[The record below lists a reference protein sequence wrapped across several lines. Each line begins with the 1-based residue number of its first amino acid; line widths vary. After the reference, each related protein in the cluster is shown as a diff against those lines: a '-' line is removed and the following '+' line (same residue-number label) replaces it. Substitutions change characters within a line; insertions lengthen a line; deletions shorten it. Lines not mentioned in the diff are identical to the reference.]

1 MASMGLGLGQ
11 HVFRHATFLEPLPP
25 PLSGIGDLFFAPGL
39 SAAAPL
45 SDSQSYI
52 VRPLQLSGPQS
63 LVCSDSL
70 DHLWDRLWSHP
81 MGLCTSASGSQ
92 IGREALSLDD
102 EQFVREHSNT
112 SPLLR

>member
-1 MASMGLGLGQ
+1 M
-11 HVFRHATFLEPLPP
+11 PLSSN

-45 SDSQSYI
+45 SDSQSDI
-52 VRPLQLSGPQS
+52 VRPFQLSGPQS

-70 DHLWDRLWSHP
+70 DHLWDRLWSHH
-81 MGLCTSASGSQ
+81 MGLCTSASGLQ

-112 SPLLR
+112 SPLR